1 MEHESRSVSLEHVW
15 YGWWM
20 DGLAYLLDHVEY
32 LLGPVEPDIMVWY
45 GHGLEGDLLGILEV
59 GIGSPD
65 SVEPFYW
72 EKLVLSG
79 HVLGQP
85 QAVVIPL
92 LAKEYVRNIRLQ
104 NGKDLSQC

>member
-1 MEHESRSVSLEHVW
+1 MVW
-15 YGWWM
+15 YGWC
-20 DGLAYLLDHVEY
+20 GAYSCLLDHVEY

-45 GHGLEGDLLGILEV
+45 GHCLEGDLLGILEV
-59 GIGSPD
+59 GIRSPD

-72 EKLVLSG
+72 QKLVLSR

-104 NGKDLSQC
+104 KWKLLKVLFIAEGVAHH